1 MNNSSPSQKGDS
13 NESFFSILLIFLRL
27 GLTSFGGPVAHIAY
41 FRDEFVARRNWFSEK
56 AYSEIVAICQFLP
69 GPASS
74 QVGLAI
80 GMSAAGYRGALA
92 AWLGFTLPS
101 AAAITL
107 FAYGINTYSYE
118 SVAGI
123 IHGLKIV
130 AVAIIAQAIWGMAR
144 TLCPDLIRVGLMV
157 LATLMV
163 NFIPSSLGQ
172 IAAILVCALIALATL
187 KLDHNQSNEPLI
199 VKSNKVVGCVFLSL
213 FFVLLVG
220 LPAVSYFFPSQTNT
234 IIASFYKA
242 GSLVFGGGHVVLPL
256 LQAETVTPGYLTNE
270 TFLAGYGA
278 AQAVPGPLFTFA
290 SFLGASM
297 YGGELGWYG
306 SLIALLAIFLPAFL
320 LVAGVLPFWQ
330 SIRNNHHAQKA
341 LAGANAG
348 VVGLL
353 IAVLYNPVWSSS
365 VSSYSDIFLVLSAFS
380 CLMFFKLP
388 SWLVVI
394 IFSIIGFA
402 LQAF

>member
-74 QVGLAI
+74 QISLAI

-101 AAAITL
+101 AVAITL

-187 KLDHNQSNEPLI
+187 KLDHNQSSEPLI
-199 VKSNKVVGCVFLSL
+199 VKSNKVTGCVFLSL
-213 FFVLLVG
+213 FFVLLIG
-220 LPAVSYFFPSQTNT
+220 LPTVSYFFPSQTNT

-242 GSLVFGGGHVVLPL
+242 GSCL
-256 LQAETVTPGYLTNE
+256 LYTSPSPRDQR
-270 TFLAGYGA
+270 
-278 AQAVPGPLFTFA
+278 
-290 SFLGASM
+290 
-297 YGGELGWYG
+297 G
-306 SLIALLAIFLPAFL
+306 SRMP
-320 LVAGVLPFWQ
+320 
-330 SIRNNHHAQKA
+330 
-341 LAGANAG
+341 
-348 VVGLL
+348 
-353 IAVLYNPVWSSS
+353 SS
-365 VSSYSDIFLVLSAFS
+365 A
-380 CLMFFKLP
+380 
-388 SWLVVI
+388 
-394 IFSIIGFA
+394 
-402 LQAF
+402 